1 MMRRYDMK
9 RRAKRQEETR
19 QRIVEA
25 TVGLHETVGMA
36 RTTISAIAEK
46 AGVERLTVY
55 RHFPDE
61 RALFSACS
69 AHWSAANPPP
79 DPASWTQISDPEE
92 RLRVAL
98 MEVYAYHQ
106 RTEPMMSNFV
116 RDAPAEP
123 VLFEIGAPYLQLFEQ
138 MRYVL
143 ATGWGVEDERLA
155 LLLAALGHALDFQ
168 TWRSLARQQG
178 LDDERAVGLMVN
190 MVRCAMRDRDPQA
203 KTAPGSPLYPGGGSQ
218 ARP

>member
-1 MMRRYDMK
+1 MTRKYEMK

-25 TVGLHETVGMA
+25 TVELHKTVGMA

-61 RALFSACS
+61 RALFTACS
-69 AHWSAANPPP
+69 GHWRAANPRP
-79 DPASWTQISDPEE
+79 DPALWTQVADPEE
-92 RLRVAL
+92 RLRMAL
-98 MEVYAYHQ
+98 SEVYAYHR
-106 RTEPMMSNFV
+106 RTEPMTANVF
-116 RDAPAEP
+116 RDAPVHPITREMAEP
-123 VLFEIGAPYLQLFEQ
+123 YFQLFER

-155 LLLAALGHALDFQ
+155 LLLAVLGHALDFQ
-168 TWRSLARQQG
+168 TWRSLVREQG
-178 LDDERAVGLMVN
+178 LDDERAVDVMMR
-190 MVRCAMRDRDPQA
+190 MVRCAVRD
-203 KTAPGSPLYPGGGSQ
+203 
-218 ARP
+218 

>member
-1 MMRRYDMK
+1 MTRKYDMK

-19 QRIVEA
+19 RRIVEA
-25 TVGLHETVGMA
+25 TVELHKTVGMA

-69 AHWSAANPPP
+69 AHYMSANPPP
-79 DPASWTQISDPEE
+79 DPASWTQIADSEE
-92 RLRVAL
+92 RLRTAL
-98 MEVYAYHQ
+98 AEVYAYHR
-106 RTEPMMSNFV
+106 RTEPMIANFF
-116 RDAPAEP
+116 RDAPVKP
-123 VLFEIGAPYLQLFEQ
+123 VLFEVCAPYLQLFER

-168 TWRSLARQQG
+168 TWRSLVRQQG
-178 LDDERAVGLMVN
+178 LDEEQAVELMVK
-190 MVRCAMRDRDPQA
+190 MVRCAIR
-203 KTAPGSPLYPGGGSQ
+203 S
-218 ARP
+218 

>member
-1 MMRRYDMK
+1 MTRKYDMK

-25 TVGLHETVGMA
+25 TVELHKTVGMA

-69 AHWSAANPPP
+69 GHYMAANPPP
-79 DPASWTQISDPEE
+79 DPALWTQVADPEK

-98 MEVYAYHQ
+98 TEVYAYHR
-106 RTEPMMSNFV
+106 RTEPMTANFL
-116 RDAPAEP
+116 RDLPVKP
-123 VLFEIGAPYLQLFEQ
+123 VLLEVGAPYLQLFER

-155 LLLAALGHALDFQ
+155 LLLAALGHALDFLS
-168 TWRSLARQQG
+168 WRSLVRQQA
-178 LDDERAVGLMVN
+178 LVDEQAVELMVK
-190 MVRCAMRDRDPQA
+190 MVRCAMHD
-203 KTAPGSPLYPGGGSQ
+203 
-218 ARP
+218 

>member
-1 MMRRYDMK
+1 MTRKYDMK

-19 QRIVEA
+19 RRIVEA
-25 TVGLHETVGMA
+25 TVELHETVGMA

-69 AHWSAANPPP
+69 GHWTAANPPP
-79 DPASWTQISDPEE
+79 DPASWTQIADPNE
-92 RLRVAL
+92 RLRTAL
-98 MEVYAYHQ
+98 AEVYAYHR
-106 RTEPMMSNFV
+106 RTEPMMASV
-116 RDAPAEP
+116 IRDAPVHPLTREMAEP
-123 VLFEIGAPYLQLFEQ
+123 YFQHWDR

-143 ATGWGVEDERLA
+143 ATGWGVEDECLA

-168 TWRSLARQQG
+168 TWRSLVRQQG
-178 LDDERAVGLMVN
+178 LNDEQAVELMVK
-190 MVRCAMRDRDPQA
+190 MVRCAMR
-203 KTAPGSPLYPGGGSQ
+203 G
-218 ARP
+218 